1 MEKVKLGIVGPG
13 LIWEREHKPA
23 LNQLSDL
30 FEISAFCASS
40 ESNKNKIQKE
50 YPGLPFFS
58 DYKEMVQY
66 PGIDAV
72 VVLTPISLN
81 TPVTI
86 AALDHNKDVIVEK
99 PMSENSASAKKLM
112 EKEKSSEKKV
122 LILEQ
127 NAFMKKAEELK
138 KIVESGTLGEIIFYD
153 LLWHDFLCE
162 EGNELSYGNTEWRKN
177 PDFQLGT
184 LYDCGIH
191 EIALLSKIFGTPK
204 SVYAASAENYRADYG
219 SLEQVTVL
227 FEYGKYLR
235 GFYSQSSFLPNKR
248 NYFNIRGTEGLAYLE
263 GDKIIIEKNNGDREE
278 KDITDQNIHYKMW
291 SDMYETMA
299 GRLDSKYTTEDSLKD
314 ILILEAIGDSLKKS
328 NKVAITY

>member
-1 MEKVKLGIVGPG
+1 MKKVKLGIVGPG

-23 LNQLSDL
+23 LEQLTDR
-30 FEISAFCASS
+30 FEVSAFCASS

-58 DYKEMVQY
+58 DYKELIKS
-66 PGIDAV
+66 PEIDAV

-81 TPVTI
+81 TPVSI
-86 AALDHNKDVIVEK
+86 AALEEGKDVIVEK
-99 PMSENSASAKKLM
+99 PMAESSLTGKKLID
-112 EKEKSSEKKV
+112 KEKSTQKKV

-127 NAFMKKAEELK
+127 NAFMKKTQEFK
-138 KIVESGTLGEIIFYD
+138 KILDSNVLGEIIFYD

-162 EGNELSYGNTEWRKN
+162 AGNELSYGNTEWRKN

-191 EIALLSKIFGTPK
+191 EIAMLSKIFGPPR
-204 SVYAASAENYRADYG
+204 SVYADSAENFRADYG
-219 SLEQVTVL
+219 SLEQVSVL

-235 GFYSQSSFLPNKR
+235 GSYSQSSFLPNQR

-263 GDKIIIEKNNGDREE
+263 GDKIFIEKNNGQKEQRDVSEN
-278 KDITDQNIHYKMW
+278 NIHITMW

-299 GRLDSKYTTEDSLKD
+299 GNLDSKYSTEDSLKD
-314 ILILEAIGDSLKKS
+314 ILILEAIGNALKKS
-328 NKVAITY
+328 CKVEINY